1 MKDLNDRML
10 NPMHHHPTNGIS
22 TSSPFSGIENELSAD
37 GLYAL
42 ANWFDASR
50 QPEQAIEF
58 YKKAIASDP
67 GFAEAHYNLG
77 VIYNELNDKTNAA
90 KYLQRSMALK
100 PDMAECYSALGM
112 IWCGQNRFDEALVLL
127 EQAIAINPNFTEAHY
142 NMGLVLQ
149 QMGRFRHGRRCFE
162 KALVCN
168 PAFAPARWRHLLSL
182 PMLYDRVEAI
192 EPLRRTFSANLDE
205 LIGSIKLETP
215 RQIQYA
221 VQGIQTATNFYLQYQ
236 GRNDL
241 ELQKKYGQLVHAV
254 MAARYPHWNRPL
266 SMPPLETGNKI
277 KIGYVSTFMC
287 EHTVGAFL
295 SGWVENHTHAD
306 FRIHCYHLG
315 KKVDTMTS
323 HFKAISHRF
332 HHFPGNV
339 EAAAARIASDRLHV
353 LVFSDIGMNTET
365 LQLAALRLAPIQCK
379 GWGHPVTTGLP
390 TMDYYLS
397 SDLMEPEDADRHYSE
412 TLVRLPNLA
421 LCYRPPR
428 LPDRP
433 MTRQA
438 LGIPAD
444 RFVYLSPQS
453 IFKYLPQYD
462 DIFPSIARQVPSAC
476 FVFLC
481 NQSQFATQRFRDRL
495 AAAFRRHHLNADAYC
510 LFSQRLN
517 FEGFLSLNLAAD
529 VLLDT
534 FAWSGGKTTLE
545 AIACG
550 LPVVTCPG
558 RFMRGRHA
566 YAMLTRMGLTD
577 TIAQDPS
584 GYCRIATRLAADPQF
599 HRHVKEQIVF
609 RRDKLYNDQRFMAEL
624 ENFYRSL
631 VRRHH
636 GSNPLTATMALDRT
650 SPSEPDG
657 ERKTAR

>member
-1 MKDLNDRML
+1 MQQ
-10 NPMHHHPTNGIS
+10 HPTDGF
-22 TSSPFSGIENELSAD
+22 SSRNPFTGIENELSAD
-37 GLYAL
+37 GLFAL

-50 QPEQAIEF
+50 QPDQAIAF
-58 YKKAIASDP
+58 YKKAIAADP

-112 IWCGQNRFDEALVLL
+112 IWCGRHRFDEAMVLL
-127 EQAIAINPNFTEAHY
+127 EQAVAINPDFTEAHY

-149 QMGRFRHGRRCFE
+149 QMGKYRRGLKCFE

-168 PAFAPARWRHLLSL
+168 PAFAPARWRQLLSL

-192 EPLRRTFSANLDE
+192 EPLRQTFRANLDL
-205 LIGSIKLETP
+205 LIGSVKLETP

-266 SMPPLETGNKI
+266 SMPPLDAKKRI

-295 SGWVENHTHAD
+295 SGWVENHTRSD
-306 FRIHCYHLG
+306 FRIHCYHVG
-315 KKVDTMTS
+315 KKVDAMTA

-339 EAAAARIASDRLHV
+339 EAAATRIASDRLHI

-365 LQLAALRLAPIQCK
+365 LQLAGLRLAPIQCK

-390 TMDYYLS
+390 SVDYYLS
-397 SDLMEPEDADRHYSE
+397 SDLMEPDDAHRHYSE

-433 MTRQA
+433 MSRAA
-438 LGIPAD
+438 LGIPEN

-462 DIFPSIARQVPSAC
+462 DIYPSIARQVPSAC
-476 FVFLC
+476 FVFIC
-481 NQSQFATQRFRDRL
+481 NQSQFATQRFRERL
-495 AAAFRRHHLNADAYC
+495 AMAFRRHHLDAEAYC
-510 LFSQRLN
+510 LFSRRLN
-517 FEGFLSLNLAAD
+517 FDGFLSLNLAAD
-529 VLLDT
+529 VVLDT
-534 FAWSGGKTTLE
+534 LAWSGGKTTLE
-545 AIACG
+545 AIGCG

-566 YAMLTRMGLTD
+566 YAMLSMMGVSD
-577 TIAQDPS
+577 TIARDPS
-584 GYCRIATRLAADPQF
+584 EYCRIAIRLATDRPFYAQ
-599 HRHVKEQIVF
+599 VKERITA
-609 RRDKLYNDQRFMAEL
+609 RREKLYTDRIFMAEL

-631 VRRHH
+631 VRRPH
-636 GSNPLTATMALDRT
+636 GANPLTETVDQGRTMRN
-650 SPSEPDG
+650 EPAE
-657 ERKTAR
+657 ERKTPQ